1 MASSAKKGELIVD
14 KTKIFLLTGFLGSG
28 KTTLLKRILSWETD
42 LSGTVV
48 LVNEFGK
55 VGIDGMLLKEAGSE
69 VVELTSGCICCTL
82 KLELFQ
88 TLKKIWDRFH
98 PQRILLE
105 ATGVAEPEAVAAI
118 LEHDELKEKMA
129 IEKIITVLDI
139 RFWKARENFGYFFMN
154 QVKQA
159 DMVLMNK
166 IDTAQPDQIP
176 QALQEIRDTIPD
188 SLVVPSLYC
197 EIDPDTLW
205 LGASKTVS
213 GTEITNF
220 YQNKKSMHPDRH
232 AEDAHDHKHP
242 HDTHHDH
249 AEEEIDY
256 VAFDFSEKHPLDES
270 RLNEILTQLPWE
282 LFRIKGP
289 VRFADR
295 TLLLNYVAGQTNWE
309 EWDGDPQTRLAFVGW
324 KMDGDAVLQRFKD
337 CVVKNN

>member
-1 MASSAKKGELIVD
+1 MD

-28 KTTLLKRILSWETD
+28 KTTLLKRILAWETD

-55 VGIDGMLLKEAGSE
+55 VGIDGMLLKEAGSD

-82 KLELFQ
+82 KLELLQ
-88 TLKKIWDRFH
+88 TLRQIHERFH

-105 ATGVAEPEAVAAI
+105 ATGVAEPEAVTAI
-118 LEHDELKEKMA
+118 LEHPELKEKMM

-139 RFWKARENFGYFFMN
+139 RFWIARENFGPFFMN
-154 QVKQA
+154 QVEQA
-159 DMVLMNK
+159 DLVLLNK
-166 IDTAQPDQIP
+166 IDTAESAQVTL
-176 QALQEIRDTIPD
+176 ALQEIRDTIPD
-188 SLVVPSLYC
+188 SLVVPSRYC

-205 LGASKTVS
+205 MGVKKTA
-213 GTEITNF
+213 TNEAISDY
-220 YQNKKSMHPDRH
+220 YQSQKLEAKDRTSVN
-232 AEDAHDHKHP
+232 EHDH
-242 HDTHHDH
+242 HDPHHDH
-249 AEEEIDY
+249 TEEEIDY

-289 VRFADR
+289 VCFADR

-309 EWDGDPQTRLAFVGW
+309 NWDGAPETRLAFVGW
-324 KMDGDAVLQRFKD
+324 KMDGEAILQRFKD
-337 CVVKNN
+337 CVVNNN